1 MLSPVNPT
9 TMNEGISV
17 RTCNQKDIDTL
28 VSLGI
33 KTFRDTFDEF
43 NTPENM
49 ILYINKT
56 FTKKN
61 IGEEMKQQGTVYF
74 LAFDGRR
81 AAGYAKVKASEKPA
95 GLNHNNALEIER
107 LYAHKDYIGKRVGHM
122 LMQTCL
128 AFAKKR
134 GCKTLWL
141 GVWENNGR
149 AISFYEKNG
158 FVRYGEQTFL
168 LGNDAQT
175 DWLMKKEL

>member
-1 MLSPVNPT
+1 
-9 TMNEGISV
+9 MNEGTSV

-56 FTKKN
+56 FTRK
-61 IGEEMKQQGTVYF
+61 IIEQEMKQPGTVFF
-74 LAFDGRR
+74 LAFDGRK
-81 AAGYAKVKASEKPA
+81 AAGYAKIKASSAPGE
-95 GLNHNNALEIER
+95 HNQPPALEIER
-107 LYAHKDYIGKRVGHM
+107 LYAHKEYVGKRVGHL

-128 AFAKKR
+128 TFAKKK
-134 GCKTLWL
+134 GCPMLWL
-141 GVWENNGR
+141 GVWENNAR

-158 FVRYGEQTFL
+158 FARFGNHTFM

-175 DWLMKKEL
+175 DWLMKREL